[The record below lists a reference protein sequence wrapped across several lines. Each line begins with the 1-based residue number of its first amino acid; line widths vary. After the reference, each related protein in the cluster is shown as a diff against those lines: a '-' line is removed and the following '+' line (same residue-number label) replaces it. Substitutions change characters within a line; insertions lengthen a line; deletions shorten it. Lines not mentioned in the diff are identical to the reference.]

1 MFINKFF
8 FRLIVLF
15 TYGITNDN
23 VNIQNVTDVNK
34 TTIYYNM
41 TALHPSFSYT
51 FIIQIMDLFN
61 NTKNENSVLFCE

>member
-1 MFINKFF
+1 MFIIKFF

-23 VNIQNVTDVNK
+23 VNIQNVTGVNK

-41 TALHPSFSYT
+41 TALHPSLSYT